1 MQSQITCVGEKM
13 NSTHL
18 IELSAIAGKIA
29 IDQTKLHPLA
39 KEAIKW
45 TIDQVGEILKKEN
58 SLKIEDICNT
68 AERYGVYKVVAIPF
82 PLVNGEKIV
91 FIRVYGGNPT
101 AFFNHLNFQIIAETT
116 VDDNLSFIFEL
127 ERKSGIVIYEK
138 K

>member
-1 MQSQITCVGEKM
+1 M
-13 NSTHL
+13 NTQPL
-18 IELSAIAGKIA
+18 IELFAIAGKIA
-29 IDQTKLHPLA
+29 IDQTKLHPFA

-82 PLVNGEKIV
+82 PLVNGEKVV

-101 AFFNHLNFQIIAETT
+101 AFFNHLNFQTIAETT

>member
-1 MQSQITCVGEKM
+1 M
-13 NSTHL
+13 NSKSL

-45 TIDQVGEILKKEN
+45 TIDQVGEVLKKEN
-58 SLKIEDICNT
+58 SLEIEDICNA
-68 AERYGVYKVVAIPF
+68 AERYGVCKVVAIPF
-82 PLVNGEKIV
+82 PLVNGQNIV
-91 FIRVYGGNPT
+91 YIRVYGGNPT
-101 AFFNHLNFQIIAETT
+101 AFFNHLNLQIIAETI
-116 VDDNLSFIFEL
+116 VDDNLSFILEL

>member
-1 MQSQITCVGEKM
+1 M
-13 NSTHL
+13 NSKFL

-45 TIDQVGEILKKEN
+45 TIDQVGEILKKGNGLEMEN
-58 SLKIEDICNT
+58 ICNA

-82 PLVNGEKIV
+82 PLVNGEEIV

-116 VDDNLSFIFEL
+116 VDDNLSFILEL
-127 ERKSGIVIYEK
+127 EKKLGTVIYEK